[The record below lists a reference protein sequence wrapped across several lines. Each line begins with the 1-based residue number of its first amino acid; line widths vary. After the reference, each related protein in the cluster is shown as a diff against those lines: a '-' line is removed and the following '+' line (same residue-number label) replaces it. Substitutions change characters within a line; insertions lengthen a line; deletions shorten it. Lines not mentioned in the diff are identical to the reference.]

1 MRRADRLFRIVSLL
15 RSGRLLT
22 GAQLA
27 ERLQISARTLYRDVA
42 DLQRTGT
49 PIQGEAGV
57 GYTLRRDAH
66 VPPMHFTPDE
76 LTALVLGARMAGAW
90 GSESTATAAN
100 DALVKI
106 EAALPPDHRSR
117 VDRVLLF
124 APAFPHP
131 FKTRKLLDRMHAA
144 CMEQR
149 VMRFGYTD
157 EAGRETERAVHPLG
171 LFFWGNRW
179 TLVAWCRRRDDF
191 RHFRLDRMREV
202 AVSDEVFKLK
212 RGQRLE
218 DFVRKVHAEQR
229 ESERSRATIAQ

>member
-1 MRRADRLFRIVSLL
+1 MRRADRLFRIISLL
-15 RSGRLLT
+15 RSGRMMT

-27 ERLQISARTLYRDVA
+27 ERLQISPRTLYRDVA

-49 PIQGEAGV
+49 PITGEAGV
-57 GYTLRRDAH
+57 GYTLRKDDH
-66 VPPMHFTPDE
+66 LPPMHFTPE
-76 LTALVLGARMAGAW
+76 EMTALVLGARMAGAW
-90 GSESTATAAN
+90 GSESTQIAAN

-106 EAALPPDHRSR
+106 EAALPAEHRSR

-124 APAFPHP
+124 APDFPHP
-131 FKTRKLLDRMHAA
+131 AHTRKLLDRLHAA
-144 CMEQR
+144 CTQKF
-149 VMRFGYTD
+149 VLRFGYTD

-202 AVSDEVFKLK
+202 AVSEEVFASK

-218 DFVRKVHAEQR
+218 DFIRKVR
-229 ESERSRATIAQ
+229 SEKPIANA